1 MLDFNLIE
9 IELRKLL
16 PPDYEKVIVFAHV
29 KENYVGGFNA
39 FNLKGESQ
47 TRSFDNVERLY
58 KICLDLWNT
67 RNSNEDWC
75 GILYILESREGRYEL
90 YTSKMF
96 NSEDLFHIELEKE
109 LCAKHF
115 PNMSY
120 VSDDEDW

>member
-58 KICLDLWNT
+58 KICL
-67 RNSNEDWC
+67 
-75 GILYILESREGRYEL
+75 L
-90 YTSKMF
+90 YTSPSPRDATLSRMP
-96 NSEDLFHIELEKE
+96 SS
-109 LCAKHF
+109 A
-115 PNMSY
+115 
-120 VSDDEDW
+120 